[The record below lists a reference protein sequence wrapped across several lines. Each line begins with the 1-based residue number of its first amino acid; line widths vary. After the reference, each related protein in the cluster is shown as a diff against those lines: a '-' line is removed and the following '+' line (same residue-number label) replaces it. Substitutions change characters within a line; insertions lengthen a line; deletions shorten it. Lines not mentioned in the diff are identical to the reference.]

1 MTTPMATLSSS
12 TRKALPT
19 VLAAFLGLATVC
31 AVNVSQPAAQA
42 AEPCAQANARLEA
55 TGNGDRDRDGL
66 SNCSEKRVFGT
77 DHRDYD
83 SDDDGLPDPDELEDG
98 TDPTDADS
106 DDDGLGDGEEGEA
119 GSDPGDA
126 DSDED
131 GVSDGTD
138 CDPADD
144 LESGIEGAVQAITC
158 PTDEA
163 NGSLTVLG
171 VPITLTPQTEL
182 EHVLSCANLAVG
194 THVEVKLSGDATT
207 ALIAEGVEVE
217 DGDNDGCPEPGDDE
231 PGHEPG
237 DEPVDRPGDEPADQP
252 GDEPVS

>member
-1 MTTPMATLSSS
+1 MTTFGLW

-19 VLAAFLGLATVC
+19 VLAAFLALVAVC
-31 AVNVSQPAAQA
+31 AVNVSQLAAQSA
-42 AEPCAQANARLEA
+42 QPCAQANARLAA
-55 TGNGDRDRDGL
+55 TGHGDRDRDGL

-106 DDDGLGDGEEGEA
+106 DDDGLDDGEEGEA

-131 GVSDGTD
+131 GLSDGTD
-138 CDPADD
+138 CDPAHD
-144 LESGIEGAVQAITC
+144 LESEIEGPVQAITC
-158 PTDEA
+158 PTDLA

-171 VPITLTPQTEL
+171 VPITLTPQTEF
-182 EHVLSCANLAVG
+182 EHMVICANLVVG
-194 THVEVKLSGDATT
+194 THVGVELSGDATT
-207 ALIAEGVEVE
+207 ALIAEEVEVE
-217 DGDNDGCPEPGDDE
+217 DGDNDGCPGNDDEEPDDGDGPDDHPGDDS
-231 PGHEPG
+231 
-237 DEPVDRPGDEPADQP
+237 
-252 GDEPVS
+252 VS